1 MKKTFLILLP
11 LFLLGSECGRDDG
24 ANPNPAA
31 TNPEA
36 SATGGRSAIQA
47 TPGAFTSQDLRLLDQ
62 VAGVYT
68 GAVDTEYTLLTLW
81 SDLTPVKIFLN
92 HSGDDTNKQ
101 AIVRV
106 EKANDSTQHFC
117 TLFRSLDQKETDGS
131 QTDLVTTL
139 EFTSGNVR
147 EHKGQVDDAENVI
160 QMTLKTTRYPGNE
173 GGEERIETVLEE
185 LAIDDSAVAD
195 NDQEVEELIKVNEA
209 LPSFD
214 ELKTGCGFSAAEA
227 QSAEE
232 DDEEES

>member
-11 LFLLGSECGRDDG
+11 LFLLGSECGRDEG
-24 ANPNPAA
+24 QNQNPAA
-31 TNPEA
+31 TNPTGT
-36 SATGGRSAIQA
+36 ATQGRAAVQV

-68 GAVDTEYTLLTLW
+68 GTVDTEYTLLTLW
-81 SDLTPVKIFLN
+81 SGLTPVKIFLN

-106 EKANDSTQHFC
+106 EKMSDSTQYFC
-117 TLFRSLDQKETDGS
+117 TLFRSLDQKESVGN
-131 QTDLVTTL
+131 QEDLVTTL
-139 EFTSGNVR
+139 EFTNGNVR
-147 EHKGQVDDAENVI
+147 EHKGQLDDARHVLKFV
-160 QMTLKTTRYPGNE
+160 LKTTRYPGNE
-173 GGEERIETVLEE
+173 GEEERVETVLEE
-185 LAIDDSAVAD
+185 LAIDDNSTVYTE
-195 NDQEVEELIKVNEA
+195 QEVEELVQVNEA